1 MTTSCR
7 LGILLG
13 AFATLAAGQYIVS
26 VHAGTIHFAMGS
38 VFLDDTPL
46 QVRPLDFPSLMNQQV
61 LRTERG
67 RVEVL
72 LAPGVILRM
81 AQQSALRMLDNRV
94 ESAVAEIQK
103 GRALIEVIQ
112 LVKTGD
118 VQIRCGD
125 ARTRLKAKGLYLFD
139 GDEKN
144 LRVFA
149 GEAEV
154 VRPENTVKVGKG
166 KSVGLEHGAGVSG
179 FQRKTDDTLYKWS
192 ARRSFNLF
200 LSGLASGTGKQDPN
214 WVYTTL
220 GYFWNPDYRAQFHA
234 RGSMFRYLPAERDP
248 RH

>member
-1 MTTSCR
+1 MTTACK
-7 LGILLG
+7 LGILIG
-13 AFATLAAGQYIVS
+13 AFTSLAAGQYLIS
-26 VHAGTIHFAMGS
+26 VHAGTIHFVMGG
-38 VFLDDTPL
+38 VFLDDMPL
-46 QVRPLDFPSLMNQQV
+46 QPRPLTFPSLMNQQV

-72 LAPGVILRM
+72 LAPGVFLRM
-81 AQQSALRMLDNRV
+81 AQQGALRMLDNRV

-103 GRALIEVIQ
+103 GQALIEVIQ

-118 VQIRCGD
+118 VQIQCGD

-139 GDEKN
+139 ADETN

-154 VRPENTVKVGKG
+154 VTPENSVKAGKG
-166 KSVGLEHGAGVSG
+166 KSVSLEHSAGISS

-200 LSGLASGTGKQDPN
+200 MAGLASGTGKNDMN

-220 GYFWNPDYRAQFHA
+220 GYFWNPDYRTQFHA
-234 RGSMFRYLPAERDP
+234 RGSMFRYLPAEPDP
-248 RH
+248 RQ